1 MAIDDETAIASP
13 AKMRDARFVADVRPA
28 FPGLPL
34 EDNYSRSLSLEQFE
48 HVEDTYCDLVAGMK
62 DIEHGRSDYSY
73 ILALLEQLIHDH
85 RYGAA
90 DEERRAAK
98 EEQRAARRRRVQ

>member
-1 MAIDDETAIASP
+1 
-13 AKMRDARFVADVRPA
+13 
-28 FPGLPL
+28 
-34 EDNYSRSLSLEQFE
+34 
-48 HVEDTYCDLVAGMK
+48 MK
-62 DIEHGRSDYSY
+62 GIEHGRSDYSY